1 MVFFPFNKCKEYF
14 HFHKRNHDDMC
25 LLKTCHIKHD
35 VFWLSAFR
43 YDNVFIGLN
52 LEFMTSP
59 FNIVQANLTVHRL
72 VRFYTFF
79 FYLKHCAGSQPMV
92 NQCYYIWAI
101 NDRKLTYVFS
111 KWISCKSLV
120 IFKLTNGKCHICR
133 NVNTNR
139 TNER

>member
-1 MVFFPFNKCKEYF
+1 
-14 HFHKRNHDDMC
+14 MC

-79 FYLKHCAGSQPMV
+79 FILNIVPVHSQWLTSVTIYGLLTTGS
-92 NQCYYIWAI
+92 
-101 NDRKLTYVFS
+101 
-111 KWISCKSLV
+111 
-120 IFKLTNGKCHICR
+120 
-133 NVNTNR
+133 
-139 TNER
+139 